1 MTTSTTR
8 VEPRM
13 ASQLFMVGDR
23 RIPDVVPI
31 CRPQVGAARYQLNV
45 IGSSVVDVV
54 QSTAGWL
61 FDRVMA
67 GWEVNVLVS
76 GHEDE
81 RPLQILG
88 ARKLDLHAEIASIT
102 RSRQRPAL
110 AVAAEIFAADEAVA
124 REVLATLH
132 RGESE
137 VALWGDAG
145 PGQFGGTV
153 ECVQHRLSGAA
164 RAFKGHALAAAG
176 VPTDSVGPTE
186 ELFRGG
192 ATTRRPL
199 DSAVGC
205 GDEN

>member
-1 MTTSTTR
+1 M
-8 VEPRM
+8 EPRM
-13 ASQLFMVGDR
+13 ASQLFMVGDD
-23 RIPDVVPI
+23 RIPDAVPI
-31 CRPQVGAARYQLNV
+31 CRPRVGAARYQMNV

-67 GWEVNVLVS
+67 GWDVYVLVA

-88 ARKLDLHAEIASIT
+88 AQKLDLHAETASIT

-124 REVLATLH
+124 QEVLAALR
-132 RGESE
+132 RGECE
-137 VALWGDAG
+137 VALWGNAC
-145 PGQFGGTV
+145 PGQLGGSV

-164 RAFKGHALAAAG
+164 RSFKRHALAAAG
-176 VPTDSVGPTE
+176 VPADSVGPTE

-192 ATTRRPL
+192 ATTSRRL

-205 GDEN
+205 GDGKS